1 MMSSSTVF
9 PPLIDHPFKGPFL
22 TVHYHGMRTFALKNL
37 VRQLQYEL
45 DEDDPQVWLAK
56 SWYAVSHGAD
66 CHEPRLLKMLQEAE
80 PFIREHYPEAFRAL
94 ALNLAVQG
102 TYSSRPNSTTT
113 AMPLLAEAF
122 CMMLNYGVCA
132 EADVIKVAEL
142 LADCQRA
149 EGLLDDALSVLYAA
163 QPFLLG
169 ALEQLEFTVAQYEEF
184 REEFID
190 EHMDDF
196 SPELEHM
203 VVVLR
208 GRRMRSYFPNH
219 PRGRTDR

>member
-1 MMSSSTVF
+1 MSSSTVF

-22 TVHYHGMRTFALKNL
+22 TVHGHGMKTFALKNL
-37 VRQLQYEL
+37 VSQLEYEL

-56 SWYAVSHGAD
+56 SWYAVSHGAE
-66 CHEPRLLKMLQEAE
+66 CFEPRVLKILQEAE
-80 PFIREHYPEAFRAL
+80 PFIRQHYPEARRAL
-94 ALNLAVQG
+94 ALNLAAQG
-102 TYSSRPNSTTT
+102 CHTWFLNSSKEAIP
-113 AMPLLAEAF
+113 PLSEAF
-122 CMMLNYGVCA
+122 YLMRNYGACV
-132 EADVIKVAEL
+132 EADVIKVAEV
-142 LADCQRA
+142 LADCHRA
-149 EGLLDDALSVLYAA
+149 VGSLDDALCVLYIA
-163 QPFLLG
+163 QPYLLA
-169 ALEQLEFTVAQYEEF
+169 ALEQLEFTVSQYEEF

-219 PRGRTDR
+219 PRGQTDR